1 MAQTIRLEA
10 LLSDFSNSLLSQY
23 TNSSFSVFDYS
34 VVPTVGFGDINL
46 NQYITQT
53 DFATIGGSTL
63 TYLADSQI
71 LQYQN
76 STFNEVILST
86 VAFGIT
92 SVVQVIT
99 TNSIESTALVAEPTF
114 IYNNK
119 IFLDGILFDVID
131 TPIQT
136 YSANVINDVI
146 ESTSKAI
153 KSTLS
158 FGTTTLR
165 LVISADSVTT
175 VNEFGSP
182 QLNFTLYPN
191 SLASTV
197 GFGNDQLNMNI
208 RDVPFPSIE
217 STLVIPNPTMVHVVR
232 PLSINTTVNFG
243 TSQFIDN
250 IHRVLVF
257 KDGNITKIGEND
269 AGIVAGQ
276 IRINPASTV
285 SNTASFGSADLPI
298 NPEGFLSINIA
309 GRDYKIPYYNT

>member
-10 LLSDFSNSLLSQY
+10 VLSDFSNSLLSQY

-53 DFATIGGSTL
+53 NFATIGGSTL

-76 STFNEVILST
+76 STFNDVIVST
-86 VAFGIT
+86 VSFGVP

-99 TNSIESTALVAEPTF
+99 TNSIESTAIVAEPRF

-119 IFLDGILFDVID
+119 IFLDGILFDVIN

-136 YSANVINDVI
+136 YSSDVINDVI

-165 LVISADSVTT
+165 LVISANSVTT
-175 VNEFGSP
+175 VNAFGSP

-217 STLVIPNPTMVHVVR
+217 STLVIPNPTMVHVIR

-285 SNTASFGSADLPI
+285 SNTASFGSANLPI
-298 NPEGFLSINIA
+298 SPEGFLSINIA

>member
-23 TNSSFSVFDYS
+23 TNSSFSAFDYS

-76 STFNEVILST
+76 STFNDVIVST
-86 VAFGIT
+86 VSFGVPN
-92 SVVQVIT
+92 VVQVIT
-99 TNSIESTALVAEPTF
+99 TNSIESTAIVAEPRF

-136 YSANVINDVI
+136 YSSDVINDVI

-158 FGTTTLR
+158 FGATTLR

-175 VNEFGSP
+175 VNEFGAP

-208 RDVPFPSIE
+208 ADVPFPSIE
-217 STLVIPNPTMVHVVR
+217 STLVIPNPTMVHVIR

-298 NPEGFLSINIA
+298 SPEGFLSINIA

>member
-76 STFNEVILST
+76 STFNDVIVST
-86 VAFGIT
+86 VSFGVP
-92 SVVQVIT
+92 SVIQVIT
-99 TNSIESTALVAEPTF
+99 TNSIESTAIIAEPRF

-136 YSANVINDVI
+136 YSSDVINDVI

-175 VNEFGSP
+175 VNEFGAP

-208 RDVPFPSIE
+208 ADVPFPSIE
-217 STLVIPNPTMVHVVR
+217 STLVIPNPTMVHVIR

-285 SNTASFGSADLPI
+285 SNTASFGSADLPVS
-298 NPEGFLSINIA
+298 PEGFLSINIA

>member
-76 STFNEVILST
+76 STFNDVIVST
-86 VAFGIT
+86 VSFGIT

-99 TNSIESTALVAEPTF
+99 TNSIESTAIVAEPRF

-136 YSANVINDVI
+136 YSSDVINDVI

-175 VNEFGSP
+175 VNEFGAP

-208 RDVPFPSIE
+208 ADVPFPSIE
-217 STLVIPNPTMVHVVR
+217 STLVIPNPTMVHVIR

-285 SNTASFGSADLPI
+285 SNTASFGSANLPVS
-298 NPEGFLSINIA
+298 PEGFLSVNIA